1 MVTDGGGGGGSRAI
15 WVIFA
20 PAGALITRSPVLADF
35 DDDAEQVRTTLSNMR
50 HMVESADSSLER
62 VVRVHVVLADI
73 SNLAEW
79 IACSANSSQSI
90 RRRAPP
96 GPCSCVSATATD
108 RVRGAGRY
116 SLGSVP
122 ISMAVRPNQFD
133 LAPENL
139 TTFRHFSV
147 SSSMNVVEPAG
158 ELASTVA
165 PKLASLATMPGS
177 ASAALISLL
186 SA

>member
-1 MVTDGGGGGGSRAI
+1 MGPTDPHTGERSHGRCGTGSY
-15 WVIFA
+15 
-20 PAGALITRSPVLADF
+20 
-35 DDDAEQVRTTLSNMR
+35 DAFQY
-50 HMVESADSSLER
+50 A
-62 VVRVHVVLADI
+62 A
-73 SNLAEW
+73 
-79 IACSANSSQSI
+79 
-90 RRRAPP
+90 
-96 GPCSCVSATATD
+96 
-108 RVRGAGRY
+108 Y
-116 SLGSVP
+116 
-122 ISMAVRPNQFD
+122 NQFD

-147 SSSMNVVEPAG
+147 SSSMNVAEPAG